1 MTSYQ
6 QLSQQKRNKL
16 VGRIGYTIMLAIS
29 CLAAFYLKDYGLCVS
44 GLGLALIFDPFD
56 ASQPF
61 VQRPLFQRLWLIL
74 HLAVLYILLI
84 YLLLTFI

>member
-6 QLSQQKRNKL
+6 ELSQQKRNKL
-16 VGRIGYTIMLAIS
+16 VGRIGYSMMLGIS

-56 ASQPF
+56 ASVTF
-61 VQRPLFQRLWLIL
+61 VQRPLFQRLWLII
-74 HLAVLYILLI
+74 HLAILYILLI
-84 YLLLTFI
+84 YLLLTFN

>member
-6 QLSQQKRNKL
+6 ELSQQKRNKL
-16 VGRIGYTIMLAIS
+16 IGRIGYSFMLGIS
-29 CLAAFYLKDYGLCVS
+29 CLAAFYLKDYGLCLS

-56 ASQPF
+56 AAVPF
-61 VQRPLFQRLWLIL
+61 VQRPLFQKLWLIA

-84 YLLLTFI
+84 YLLLTFS